1 MRLISAPSVTDVT
14 IRSAIYF
21 IPCIRGTATHYSHG
35 LGISLCAHHLETKL
49 EGIRRLNPDRSFDFF
64 VFLTLMYVE
73 VRGENA
79 GSTNETHFG
88 IDRHVGANMPSVH
101 NVNTSESKKKRYEGL
116 GNVTVVFEFVDLL
129 LLVVALWT
137 HADRSRLINPVKL
150 LVSTFQCLKHYQNRP
165 QFGDSFHQI

>member
-35 LGISLCAHHLETKL
+35 LGISLYAHHLETKL
-49 EGIRRLNPDRSFDFF
+49 EGIRCLNSDRSFDFF
-64 VFLTLMYVE
+64 VFLILVYVE

-88 IDRHVGANMPSVH
+88 IDRHVGDANMPMS
-101 NVNTSESKKKRYEGL
+101 TPQKKG
-116 GNVTVVFEFVDLL
+116 TM
-129 LLVVALWT
+129 ALRMSPSSSNSQMKFCFWWW
-137 HADRSRLINPVKL
+137 HFGHLQIAADSSIQSN
-150 LVSTFQCLKHYQNRP
+150 SW
-165 QFGDSFHQI
+165 

>member
-35 LGISLCAHHLETKL
+35 LGISLYAHHLETKL
-49 EGIRRLNPDRSFDFF
+49 EGIRCLNPDRSFDFF
-64 VFLTLMYVE
+64 VFLILVYVE

-88 IDRHVGANMPSVH
+88 IDRHVGDANMPIYTQCQH
-101 NVNTSESKKKRYEGL
+101 LKEKRYEGL
-116 GNVTVVFEFVDLL
+116 GNVTIVFEFVDLL
-129 LLVVALWT
+129 LSVVALWT
-137 HADRSRLINPVKL
+137 HADRSRLINPVKI

>member
-35 LGISLCAHHLETKL
+35 LGISLYAHHLETKL
-49 EGIRRLNPDRSFDFF
+49 EGIRCLNPDRSFDFF
-64 VFLTLMYVE
+64 VFLILVYVE

-88 IDRHVGANMPSVH
+88 IDRHVGDANMPFIH
-101 NVNTSESKKKRYEGL
+101 DVNTSKKRVRWPWGFHRHL
-116 GNVTVVFEFVDLL
+116 RIRRCSAFGGGTLDTCRSQP
-129 LLVVALWT
+129 T
-137 HADRSRLINPVKL
+137 HQSSQTPGKYFPV
-150 LVSTFQCLKHYQNRP
+150 LKTL
-165 QFGDSFHQI
+165 